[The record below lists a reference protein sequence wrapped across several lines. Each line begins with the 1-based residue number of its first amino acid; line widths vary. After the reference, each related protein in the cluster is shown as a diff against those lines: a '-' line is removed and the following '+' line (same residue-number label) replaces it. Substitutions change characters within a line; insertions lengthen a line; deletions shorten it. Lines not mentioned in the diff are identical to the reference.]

1 MVISSA
7 LGSMKDSIK
16 IKRLATLIWILLRMN
31 ANLIR
36 QDGNSISLSINLFL
50 VIEKTFG
57 SFQLSHTMAYII
69 YKENIVVSGKVVTFH
84 S

>member
-69 YKENIVVSGKVVTFH
+69 YKESIVVSGKVVTFH